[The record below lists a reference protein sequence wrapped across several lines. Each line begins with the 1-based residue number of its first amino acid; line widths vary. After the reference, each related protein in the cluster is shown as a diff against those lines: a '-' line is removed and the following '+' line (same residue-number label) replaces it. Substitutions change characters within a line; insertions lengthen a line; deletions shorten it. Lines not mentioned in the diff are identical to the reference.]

1 MRRQVDQIER
11 ELEALKELDATALKA
26 RWLELYRRPAPP
38 FMRRD
43 LLIRAL
49 AYRLQER
56 AYGGLKPAIRRLL
69 EKLQGGEL
77 EAKNL
82 RVSVAPS
89 LTPGVRLMRE
99 WSGETHVVETVT
111 DGFMWRG
118 TRYSSLSTIAR
129 AITGT
134 SWSGPRFFG
143 LLNKRKPQSGDAR
156 QTQSDRRP

>member
-1 MRRQVDQIER
+1 MRRRVDQIEH
-11 ELEALKELDATALKA
+11 ELEALEKLDATALQA
-26 RWLELYRRPAPP
+26 RWLELYRRPAPR

-43 LLIRAL
+43 LLVRAL

-69 EKLQGGEL
+69 EKLRAGDL
-77 EAKNL
+77 HAKDL
-82 RVSVAPS
+82 QVSVAPS
-89 LTPGVRLMRE
+89 LTPGVRLVRE
-99 WSGETHVVETVT
+99 WNGETHVVETVT
-111 DGFMWRG
+111 GGFMWRG

>member
-1 MRRQVDQIER
+1 VRRQVDQIER
-11 ELEALKELDATALKA
+11 ELEALKEFDATALQA

-69 EKLQGGEL
+69 KKLQGGEL
-77 EAKNL
+77 DAKNL
-82 RVSVAPS
+82 QVSVAPS
-89 LTPGVRLMRE
+89 LTPGVRLVRE
-99 WSGETHVVETVT
+99 WNGEIHVVETVT
-111 DGFMWRG
+111 DGFIWRG
-118 TRYSSLSTIAR
+118 ARYSSLSTIAR

-134 SWSGPRFFG
+134 NWSGPRFFG
-143 LLNKRKPQSGDAR
+143 LLNKNRPPSSNTR
-156 QTQSDRRP
+156 QPRSDRRP

>member
-1 MRRQVDQIER
+1 VRRQIDQIER
-11 ELEALKELDATALKA
+11 ELEALKELDATALQA

-77 EAKNL
+77 DAKNL
-82 RVSVAPS
+82 QVSVAPT
-89 LTPGVRLMRE
+89 LTPGVRLVRE
-99 WSGETHVVETVT
+99 WNGETHVVETVT
-111 DGFMWRG
+111 DGFIWRG

-134 SWSGPRFFG
+134 NWSGPRFFG
-143 LLNKRKPQSGDAR
+143 LLNRNRPPAGDAR
-156 QTQSDRRP
+156 QTRSDRRP

>member
-1 MRRQVDQIER
+1 MRRRVDQIEH
-11 ELEALKELDATALKA
+11 ELEALEKLDATALQA
-26 RWLELYRRPAPP
+26 RWLELYRRPAPR

-43 LLIRAL
+43 LLVRAL

-99 WSGETHVVETVT
+99 WNGETHVVETVT

>member
-1 MRRQVDQIER
+1 VRQQVDQIEH
-11 ELEALKELDATALKA
+11 ELEAFKKLDATALQA
-26 RWLELYRRPAPP
+26 RWLELYRRPAPR

-43 LLIRAL
+43 LLVRAL

-69 EKLQGGEL
+69 EKLRTGDL
-77 EAKNL
+77 NAKDL
-82 RVSVAPS
+82 QVSVAPS
-89 LTPGVRLMRE
+89 LMPGVRLVRE
-99 WSGETHVVETVT
+99 WNGETHVVETVT

-143 LLNKRKPQSGDAR
+143 LLNKRKPPSGDAR
-156 QTQSDRRP
+156 QTLSDSSP